1 MRHAP
6 TRTTDETRADALRDE
21 LIERISALVPSDG
34 TSEPIDG
41 VRLIRRSTPPPPV
54 HSISNRTFCV
64 IAQGSKTITL
74 GTETHRYDP
83 HHYLITTAEMPTLA
97 QITEA
102 TPEEPYLGA
111 VISLDPA
118 LVSSVMVETGHGATD
133 AQSSVKALD
142 VSPLDA
148 GLLETVARL
157 LRAADSRQ
165 DARFLAPLIM
175 RELVYR
181 LLLGAQGGRLRQLT
195 VIGGSA
201 HRIASAIDRIRTEFD
216 KPLRIEEVARDIG
229 MSPSSFHQHFKTV
242 TAMSPLQFQKQ
253 LRLQEARRL
262 LLVEDLDAASAGYRV
277 GYDDASYFN
286 REYKKFFG
294 EPPMRNVE
302 RLRETLPADM
312 AMMTAD

>member
-1 MRHAP
+1 MQHAP
-6 TRTTDETRADALRDE
+6 GQIIEDTRVETLRQE
-21 LIERISALVPSDG
+21 LIERIMAILP
-34 TSEPIDG
+34 EDG
-41 VRLIRRSTPPPPV
+41 VTEAVPGLFVIRRSSPPPPV
-54 HSISNRTFCV
+54 HSVSGRTFCV

-74 GTETHRYDP
+74 GNEMHRYDP
-83 HHYLITTAEMPTLA
+83 NHYLITTAEMPTLA
-97 QITEA
+97 QITAA
-102 TPEEPYLGA
+102 TPEEPYLGV
-111 VISLDPA
+111 VIHLDPA
-118 LVSSVMVETGHGATD
+118 LVSSVMVETGHAATD

-148 GLLETVARL
+148 GLLESVVRL
-157 LRAADSRQ
+157 LRVANDPR
-165 DARFLAPLIM
+165 DARFLSPLIM

-181 LLLGAQGGRLRQLT
+181 LLLGAQGGRLRHLT
-195 VIGGSA
+195 VLGGSA
-201 HRIASAIDRIRTEFD
+201 HRIASAINRIRTEFD
-216 KPLRIEEVARDIG
+216 QPLRVEDVARDIG

-262 LLVEDLDAASAGYRV
+262 LLAEDLDAASAGFRV

-302 RLRETLPADM
+302 RLRETLPAGM
-312 AMMTAD
+312 AMMSAD

>member
-1 MRHAP
+1 MHHESTGIANGQ
-6 TRTTDETRADALRDE
+6 RAEALRQE
-21 LIERISALVPSDG
+21 LIARITALMPEDG
-34 TSEPIDG
+34 ITEPIPG
-41 VRLIRRSTPPPPV
+41 LRLIRRATPPPPV
-54 HSISNRTFCV
+54 HSVSNRTFCV

-74 GTETHRYDP
+74 GNETHRYDP
-83 HHYLITTAEMPTLA
+83 AHYLITTAEMPTLA

-102 TPEEPYLGA
+102 TPEEPYLGI
-111 VISLDPA
+111 VLTLDPA
-118 LVSSVMVETGHGATD
+118 LVSSVMVETGHAATD
-133 AQSSVKALD
+133 TQSSVKALD

-148 GLLETVARL
+148 NLLETVVRL
-157 LRAADSRQ
+157 LRTVDSPQ
-165 DARFLAPLIM
+165 DVRFLAPLIT

-195 VIGGSA
+195 VIGGST

-216 KPLRIEEVARDIG
+216 KPLRVEEVAREIG

-253 LRLQEARRL
+253 LRMQEARRL
-262 LLVEDLDAASAGYRV
+262 LLAEELDAASAGFRV

-302 RLRETLPADM
+302 RLRETLPAG
-312 AMMTAD
+312 ALMTAD